1 MSPCTES
8 DSILMRNR
16 FSAPYGTYII
26 AIWSAVL
33 GLQNLARLIYTLA
46 TDGTGSRASQTQL
59 FIYQW
64 IGVIFT
70 IIFFAAAGSIWQR
83 KNWGRRLFLFATP
96 PFFALAIFGVFS
108 STTADL
114 STASQWGLVIR
125 YAISIAIPLV
135 YLNLPFVTQ
144 AFLTETKEI
153 TPYD

>member
-1 MSPCTES
+1 
-8 DSILMRNR
+8 MRNR

-46 TDGTGSRASQTQL
+46 TDGTGSRASQAQL
-59 FIYQW
+59 FTYQW
-64 IGVIFT
+64 ISVVFS
-70 IIFFAAAGSIWQR
+70 IIFFAAAVGMWQR

-108 STTADL
+108 TTTADL
-114 STASQWGLVIR
+114 PAASQWGLVTR
-125 YAISIAIPLV
+125 YTISIVIPWI
-135 YLNLPFVTQ
+135 YLNLPFIAQ
-144 AFLTETKEI
+144 AFLTETEEI